1 MSGMTLPS
9 KHRIRNSNSGGLRP
23 STPPLGHGGSPQYW
37 VLGVDGEETF
47 CFFQTAETGNR
58 TLARKAAVLT
68 TTLGPPHER
77 KHIVHP
83 VEIYASRF
91 NLHST
96 RPPLTWYKHVKWN
109 HSLMYYNCTPP
120 PWNIM
125 IRALISRYRAE
136 YHAIIK
142 RCYFKWNALLTKPKG
157 GNCSV

>member
-1 MSGMTLPS
+1 MITVHQWKWNESGFMPILCTYMLNWARRTWPEVWWVGWHCPPNTGFEIQTLEVWG
-9 KHRIRNSNSGGLRP
+9 RARL
-23 STPPLGHGGSPQYW
+23 PLGHGGSPQYW

-47 CFFQTAETGNR
+47 CFFQTADTGNR

-120 PWNIM
+120 PPEI
-125 IRALISRYRAE
+125 
-136 YHAIIK
+136 
-142 RCYFKWNALLTKPKG
+142 
-157 GNCSV
+157 